1 MDQTKPY
8 IRIECGKTG
17 NTAAIHLVMPDGA
30 SVDVMIRRTKKNS
43 TAFDHFS
50 EKLKDGLNL

>member
-8 IRIECGKTG
+8 IRIERGASG
-17 NTAAIHLVMPDGA
+17 NTAAIRLVMPDGA
-30 SVDVMIRRTKKNS
+30 SVHVGITRTDKNA
-43 TAFDHFS
+43 TAFDHFC